1 MHCKCHTFTRFTL
14 SCTANVTLL
23 LCLAAGVL
31 GWKKGA
37 ESNSKK
43 RDDAFVASGQLA
55 KNLKKLRAS
64 PFRARNK
71 RAAFLDY
78 SILIGFII
86 TVACHLCSHAEEAA
100 VPTRHASAQMHN
112 QTFVTITRAM
122 ISQPAPA
129 CTHHPCKVETATQ
142 TQHTQRRQHAPA
154 PAAAAPC
161 PRTQAWGNQREGAA
175 PAKQKQLN

>member
-1 MHCKCHTFTRFTL
+1 
-14 SCTANVTLL
+14 
-23 LCLAAGVL
+23 LAAGVL

-55 KNLKKLRAS
+55 KNLKKLRAC

-71 RAAFLDY
+71 RAAFQHFDWFY
-78 SILIGFII
+78 HFSILIGFII

-122 ISQPAPA
+122 NSQPAPA
-129 CTHHPCKVETATQ
+129 RTHHPCKL
-142 TQHTQRRQHAPA
+142 QHKHSTRSRRSTHLRQP
-154 PAAAAPC
+154 P
-161 PRTQAWGNQREGAA
+161 
-175 PAKQKQLN
+175 QLPVLEHKRGGIKGRGKRLRNKNN